1 MCYLLS
7 DYFHF
12 IMINNRT
19 GQRVVEAQGI
29 AAYYLVGIY
38 WIENDV
44 GGMSRWAADCI
55 SMTAWFSRHYPFVS
69 CFQHRPQYGT
79 VITFFPHTNFQSQ
92 NIPIQNPNKMKQLAL
107 TLLLYQIETGSSF
120 SCIFSHN
127 LRKTRRLFWLLDLH
141 LSLRVYSIYILVTQK
156 YFVSIALLQI
166 TFIFKNIR
174 LVFLMRCIPSTSRPN
189 QRNFKAWNCD
199 IH

>member
-1 MCYLLS
+1 MVCHPTKLCSLFSPLFWLFLRKIWAGIRFMCYLLS
-7 DYFHF
+7 GYFHF
-12 IMINNRT
+12 IMNNNRT

-69 CFQHRPQYGT
+69 CFQHRPQYRT
-79 VITFFPHTNFQSQ
+79 VITFFPDTNFQLQ

-107 TLLLYQIETGSSF
+107 RLLLYQIETGSQIILIARFAFIS
-120 SCIFSHN
+120 SCIQFIHN
-127 LRKTRRLFWLLDLH
+127 RHTKVFCKYRIIA
-141 LSLRVYSIYILVTQK
+141 YNIY
-156 YFVSIALLQI
+156 F
-166 TFIFKNIR
+166 
-174 LVFLMRCIPSTSRPN
+174 
-189 QRNFKAWNCD
+189 
-199 IH
+199 